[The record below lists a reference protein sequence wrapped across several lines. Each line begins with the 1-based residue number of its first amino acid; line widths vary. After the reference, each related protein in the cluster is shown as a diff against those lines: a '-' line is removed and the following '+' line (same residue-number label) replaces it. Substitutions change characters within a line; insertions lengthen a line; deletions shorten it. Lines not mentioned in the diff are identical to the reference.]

1 MFVSFP
7 LYFYILEIANE
18 QKLFYAV
25 NEFDFEFTCYRNRF
39 DFNGYRNMSPALT
52 YLVAITEPRRK
63 AIRNIRVPWV
73 YSSKVAGA
81 QYFTLITACLGLQ
94 SLDLKLHPIW
104 STPLSGGPGLPGFKE
119 CLVAVQGLKKL
130 TVSPADHMSG
140 GGAAWDH
147 VKEKME
153 RLCKQ
158 LEPLLEERMA
168 LSRSKTYNLTKFR
181 QAQLAAKLDVH
192 GEGRLSKDKKPGQV
206 SSRTRQ
212 QVRNVDNMTA
222 DGTIPHRDSPKYD
235 LNGDLAWVITA
246 IEQSREAV
254 LGGIQSVEF
263 LVKGGPSCSGNAW
276 ERFRVQK
283 GKEEEFW
290 EDVTV
295 LNSLN
300 CRHRINDFYEKKP
313 KAYGAQ
319 RKSPY
324 SQTTSCLCCEATT
337 P

>member
-73 YSSKVAGA
+73 YLSKVACA

-104 STPLSGGPGLPGFKE
+104 ATPLSGGAGLPGFKE

-130 TVSPADHMSG
+130 TVSPADHPSWAG
-140 GGAAWDH
+140 VAWEQE
-147 VKEKME
+147 KERMKK
-153 RLCKQ
+153 LCKQ

-168 LSRSKTYNLTKFR
+168 MSRSKTYNLTKFR

-222 DGTIPHRDSPKYD
+222 DGTIPLRDSPKYD
-235 LNGDLAWVITA
+235 LNGDLAWTITA
-246 IEQSREAV
+246 IEQSRQAV

-263 LVKGGPSCSGNAW
+263 LAKGGPPCSGNTW

-295 LNSLN
+295 LNSPN
-300 CRHRINDFYEKKP
+300 CRHHINDFYLNNP

>member
-1 MFVSFP
+1 MMTLRPPMFVSFP

-18 QKLFYAV
+18 HKLFYTV
-25 NEFDFEFTCYRNRF
+25 NEFHFGYS
-39 DFNGYRNMSPALT
+39 GYRNQPAALT
-52 YLVAITEPRRK
+52 YLVAITEPRRN
-63 AIRNIRVPWV
+63 AIQNIKVPWV

-94 SLDLKLHPIW
+94 SLDLKLNRIW
-104 STPLSGGPGLPGFKE
+104 GVPLSGGPGLPGFKE

-130 TVSPADHMSG
+130 TVSLEDHLSG
-140 GGAAWDH
+140 AGWERE
-147 VKEKME
+147 KEQTE

-158 LEPLLEERMA
+158 LEPLLKERMA
-168 LSRSKTYNLTKFR
+168 MSRSKTYNLTKFR
-181 QAQLAAKLDVH
+181 QAQLVAKLDVH

-222 DGTIPHRDSPKYD
+222 DGTIPPRDSPKYD

-254 LGGIQSVEF
+254 LEGIQSVEF
-263 LVKGGPSCSGNAW
+263 LVKGGPSYSGNTW
-276 ERFRVQK
+276 ERFCVQEGK
-283 GKEEEFW
+283 GEKFW

-295 LNSLN
+295 LNSPN
-300 CRHRINDFYEKKP
+300 CRHRINDFYEKNL

-319 RKSPY
+319 RKFPY
-324 SQTTSCLCCEATT
+324 SQITSCLCCEATT

>member
-1 MFVSFP
+1 
-7 LYFYILEIANE
+7 
-18 QKLFYAV
+18 
-25 NEFDFEFTCYRNRF
+25 
-39 DFNGYRNMSPALT
+39 
-52 YLVAITEPRRK
+52 
-63 AIRNIRVPWV
+63 
-73 YSSKVAGA
+73 
-81 QYFTLITACLGLQ
+81 
-94 SLDLKLHPIW
+94 
-104 STPLSGGPGLPGFKE
+104 
-119 CLVAVQGLKKL
+119 
-130 TVSPADHMSG
+130 
-140 GGAAWDH
+140 
-147 VKEKME
+147 ME

-168 LSRSKTYNLTKFR
+168 MSRSKTYNLTKFR

-222 DGTIPHRDSPKYD
+222 DGTIPLRDSPKYD
-235 LNGDLAWVITA
+235 LNGDLVWAITA

-254 LGGIQSVEF
+254 LDGIQSVEF
-263 LVKGGPSCSGNAW
+263 LAKGGPSYSGNTLQ
-276 ERFRVQK
+276 RFRVQK

-295 LNSLN
+295 LNSPN
-300 CRHRINDFYEKKP
+300 CRHHINDFYEKNP

-319 RKSPY
+319 RKSPH